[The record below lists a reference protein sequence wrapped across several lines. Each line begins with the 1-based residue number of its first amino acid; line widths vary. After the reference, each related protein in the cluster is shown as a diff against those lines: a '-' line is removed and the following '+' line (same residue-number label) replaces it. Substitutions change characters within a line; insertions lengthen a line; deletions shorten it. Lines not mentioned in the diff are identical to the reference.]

1 MYKDLIKDKE
11 IHSLQ
16 TPKTFVPSPTSDDY
30 ANGFIQR
37 YFCQKANDDNGF
49 VYELDENESYRKI
62 LILKPEFIGVF
73 MSDMKN
79 IMSYGNS
86 SETIDKKTKKVYNSK
101 IAGI

>member
-1 MYKDLIKDKE
+1 MNKPFPGVTVKISNPDEIKYLNTIGEKVTVKVPQE
-11 IHSLQ
+11 IV
-16 TPKTFVPSPTSDDY
+16 T
-30 ANGFIQR
+30 N
-37 YFCQKANDDNGF
+37 
-49 VYELDENESYRKI
+49 YEYESDENESYRKI

-101 IAGI
+101 ITGI